1 MVSNGMKNWCRSPKL
16 TKFVTC
22 IQRKDNDFAMPWWM
36 QNSSLSQRPSKEK
49 NLKCGDGSMLA
60 VNAQMKH
67 LLEAKN
73 LASDNLLHTLNN
85 ECLKSEMLCVFSLCF
100 EGWGQ
105 GISDCPLLESW
116 KRLQLKTL
124 SFLDNSACSTSYK
137 ITCFSAYVWKIPS
150 VLWTMQ
156 LRELSHTFLLCLYSV
171 LCIAVAVKGYFKM

>member
-1 MVSNGMKNWCRSPKL
+1 MVSKIKNWCRSPKL

-22 IQRKDNDFAMPWWM
+22 IQRKDKDFAMPWWM
-36 QNSSLSQRPSKEK
+36 QNSSLSQRPSKER
-49 NLKCGDGSMLA
+49 NLKYGDGSLLA

-73 LASDNLLHTLNN
+73 LASDNLLHSLNN

-116 KRLQLKTL
+116 KKTAAQDLFFFRQWVLAAQVARLPALVHMYER
-124 SFLDNSACSTSYK
+124 FLVFCGLCS
-137 ITCFSAYVWKIPS
+137 
-150 VLWTMQ
+150 
-156 LRELSHTFLLCLYSV
+156 
-171 LCIAVAVKGYFKM
+171 